1 MAFLNNYI
9 KRFSNVILGY
19 ICPDRQADD
28 NRSMLSAIL
37 RALSKMEA
45 SCLNPMLA
53 PNVASV
59 K

>member
-1 MAFLNNYI
+1 M
-9 KRFSNVILGY
+9 ILGY

-28 NRSMLSAIL
+28 NSVINDRSMLSAK